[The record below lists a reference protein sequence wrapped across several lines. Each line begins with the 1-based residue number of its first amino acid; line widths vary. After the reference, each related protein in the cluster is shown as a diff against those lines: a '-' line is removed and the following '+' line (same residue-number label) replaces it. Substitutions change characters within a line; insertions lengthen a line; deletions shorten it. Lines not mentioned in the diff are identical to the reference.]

1 MVKNFIFGA
10 FLYIVMTASTRALQH
25 LYHWGSGSNGLVCT
39 GQLIFDPNTV
49 LRFFFFGMLKCNEM
63 QMVVV

>member
-25 LYHWGSGSNGLVCT
+25 LYHWGSGSNGLVGT

-49 LRFFFFGMLKCNEM
+49 LRGFFLWYVKM
-63 QMVVV
+63 